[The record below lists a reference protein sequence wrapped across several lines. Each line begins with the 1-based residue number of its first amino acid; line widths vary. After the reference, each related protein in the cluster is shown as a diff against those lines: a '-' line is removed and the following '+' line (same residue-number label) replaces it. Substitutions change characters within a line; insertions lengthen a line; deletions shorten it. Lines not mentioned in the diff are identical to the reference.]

1 MKTTIIH
8 DGESN
13 FLSFSGSKW
22 VPGMDGDIFE
32 GTYPNA
38 VRIARKVLRENRRVF
53 VCTDYGLA
61 TQEDR
66 EIDAE
71 GNVGKP
77 SRPYRE
83 DGTPNKVEV
92 V

>member
-1 MKTTIIH
+1 MRTTIIH

-13 FLSFSGSKW
+13 FLSFSGQQW

-38 VRIARKVLRENRRVF
+38 VRMARKAPRENRRIF
-53 VCTDYGLA
+53 VSTNYGLM

-66 EIDAE
+66 EINEQGDIGTQEYPNAE
-71 GNVGKP
+71 
-77 SRPYRE
+77 
-83 DGTPNKVEV
+83 
-92 V
+92 